1 MLDCGV
7 EEETPPYC
15 GEPDMGTIDAAEV
28 RLTEDEI
35 SELGAPYCK
44 EPPVYAVLGPDRQG
58 TRSKSSGTQKNASG
72 AR

>member
-35 SELGAPYCK
+35 SELGAAIP
-44 EPPVYAVLGPDRQG
+44 
-58 TRSKSSGTQKNASG
+58 
-72 AR
+72 